1 MIDKP
6 LILFDMDGTLITL
19 QEQPTY
25 QGVSTDYTPYVSLRQ
40 QMKKIASSHGIPQE
54 EIDHINRMAHIW
66 NKTRAY
72 AESHSF
78 DEVQIEALMR
88 AINEPFK
95 QEESVEHEKSIL
107 MPDTLEVLETLQKEG
122 YTLGLV
128 TSASRAAYERLSN
141 NPDYGSFG
149 KYFEY
154 SITRDDCDFIK
165 PNPEPILRILDLFRR
180 TKFIFVG
187 DSDHDSQ
194 ATKEAN
200 GVFVLINTRGYDEKT
215 PKTLNP
221 KVVISSLTELQDV
234 LENL

>member
-19 QEQPTY
+19 QGQPAY
-25 QGVSTDYTPYVSLRQ
+25 HGARA

-66 NKTRAY
+66 NKTRTY
-72 AESHSF
+72 AESQSF

-95 QEESVEHEKSIL
+95 QEESAEHEKSIL
-107 MPDTLEVLETLQKEG
+107 MPDTLETLETLQKEG

-128 TSASRAAYERLSN
+128 TNASRVAYERLSN
-141 NPDYGSFG
+141 IPDYGMFG

-180 TKFIFVG
+180 TNFIYVG

-200 GVFVLINTRGYDEKT
+200 GVFVLLNSREYSNEVINEMC
-215 PKTLNP
+215 PQA
-221 KVVISSLTELQDV
+221 VISSLKELRKIIED
-234 LENL
+234 LYN